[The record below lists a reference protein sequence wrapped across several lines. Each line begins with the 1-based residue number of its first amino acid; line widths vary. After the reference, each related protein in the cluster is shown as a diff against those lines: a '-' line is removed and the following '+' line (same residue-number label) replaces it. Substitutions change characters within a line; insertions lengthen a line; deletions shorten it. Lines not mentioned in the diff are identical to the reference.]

1 MFRAAGVVAVLTRS
15 EMRPSYKF
23 DAAPPPNK
31 HGGSYGSYEHGQRGH
46 QSLALFGLP
55 CFLRFRVGCI
65 EITTWDHP
73 SAFLTKT

>member
-15 EMRPSYKF
+15 EMRLSYKF

-31 HGGSYGSYEHGQRGH
+31 HGGSYEHSQRGH

-55 CFLRFRVGCI
+55 CFSGL
-65 EITTWDHP
+65 EW
-73 SAFLTKT
+73 AA